1 MQTATNLVPAV
12 RLVLSLVRRQIMERM
27 ASTVFTPAERL
38 RANDSVYQCDDEAQ
52 LVLWH
57 RNVCRVELERT
68 ATQPIMP
75 VLPLDLQATTS
86 QQAEIVR
93 LCSHPAVAR
102 RDASALLCGLRQL
115 TYPQALRT
123 INQLISTI
131 WTHDAGAITSYAQLG
146 SLLDSVSILHA
157 QSPTA

>member
-75 VLPLDLQATTS
+75 VLALDLQATAS
-86 QQAEIVR
+86 QLAEIVR

-102 RDASALLCGLRQL
+102 RDASALLCSLRQL
-115 TYPQALRT
+115 TYPQAVWA
-123 INQLISTI
+123 ISQLIAII
-131 WTHDAGAITSYAQLG
+131 WTQDEDAMTCHAQLA
-146 SLLDSVSILHA
+146 SVLDSSGILHA